1 MTYILLSPTIFEVTH
16 LLPKLGVTDRR
27 SLGVLDLH
35 CGKIGKKRVVAA
47 ISGVGKVNTAY
58 ALTLL
63 FEAYPETETVILS
76 GCGGAYSG
84 SGGAIGDVMIAT
96 EEIYADE
103 GVLIEE
109 EWLSMEDIGI
119 PLLEKG
125 DKHYFNNFVMK
136 EEVLERVRSI
146 TDEIHHPEIIYGR
159 FLTIS
164 TCSGSS
170 KRGSRLYER
179 FGAICENME
188 GAAAA
193 HIAAIYDVDLIEV
206 RGVSNLVEDRVFENW
221 DIRAA
226 VKNCSEVV
234 LAILRG
240 L

>member
-1 MTYILLSPTIFEVTH
+1 M
-16 LLPKLGVTDRR
+16 
-27 SLGVLDLH
+27 LDLH
-35 CGKIGKKRVVAA
+35 CGKLGGKNVVAA
-47 ISGVGKVNTAY
+47 IVGVGKVNTAY

-84 SGGAIGDVMIAT
+84 SGGVIGDVMIAT

-103 GVLIEE
+103 GVLTEE
-109 EWLSMEDIGI
+109 GFLSMEDIGI

-125 DKHYFNNFVMK
+125 DKRYFNSFVT
-136 EEVLERVRSI
+136 EEKVLEQVRSI
-146 TDEIHHPEIIYGR
+146 TDRILDPEIIYGR
-159 FLTIS
+159 FLTTS
-164 TCSGSS
+164 TCSGMTVT
-170 KRGSRLYER
+170 GSRLYER

-193 HIAAIYDVDLIEV
+193 QIATIYGIDLIEV

-221 DIRAA
+221 NIRLA
-226 VKNCSEVV
+226 VKNCSDVV
-234 LAILRG
+234 IAILEG